1 MSTVFFTVILS
12 LSDSFSTAQQIIIF
26 ILLLTTLK
34 PLQNSISYLI
44 GLSGSYLI
52 CGVAGYLLIDQLHV
66 FLGKYFPSTANMSN
80 THYYEFEFVTGLL
93 MTVFGFWYYHKKR
106 NAPPGR
112 TQNMLV
118 ARLKSMNAFAA
129 FVIGIII
136 SVTSFPVSIPFIV
149 ALGKYASLHLSRTAA
164 IGNILLY
171 NFCYALPMIVA
182 FIIYLVVRK
191 RTEDLNGTLQ
201 EKTRVLNVQLTT
213 WALAGVGMFSMIDA
227 GLYFIIG
234 QALVKGRYF

>member
-1 MSTVFFTVILS
+1 
-12 LSDSFSTAQQIIIF
+12 
-26 ILLLTTLK
+26 
-34 PLQNSISYLI
+34 
-44 GLSGSYLI
+44 
-52 CGVAGYLLIDQLHV
+52 
-66 FLGKYFPSTANMSN
+66 
-80 THYYEFEFVTGLL
+80 

-112 TQNMLV
+112 AQNILV
-118 ARLKSMNAFAA
+118 ARLKSMNTFVAFL
-129 FVIGIII
+129 IGIII
-136 SVTSFPVSIPFIV
+136 SVTSFPVSIPYIV

-171 NFCYALPMIVA
+171 NFGYAVPMIVV
-182 FIIYLVVRK
+182 FIIYLFARK
-191 RTEDLNGTLQ
+191 RTEDLNDTIQ

-213 WALAGVGMFSMIDA
+213 WALAGVGIFSMIDA